1 MIDIHCHILPSIDD
15 GAADDTESLKM
26 AREAV
31 RQGID
36 TIIATPHHVKYR
48 YDTDRH
54 TVNEA
59 VSLLNKRLNKEGI
72 PLTVLPGQEI
82 RIDGDLLA
90 GLQSG
95 SLVPLHNTKYV
106 LAEFPADHVPAY
118 AERLFYELQLNGYV
132 PVIAHPERNR
142 EIREN
147 PSVLYSL
154 VKKGAAAQVTAG
166 RIAGAFGRKAKS
178 FSLQLI
184 EANLIHFLASDA
196 HNLGPRNFYYQEA
209 LGVLKKEAGAELIYM
224 FTENAALLA
233 ENKAVYKEPPLPV
246 ARRKRWGLF

>member
-15 GAADDTESLKM
+15 GAADDSESLEM

-31 RQGID
+31 RQGIN
-36 TIIATPHHVKYR
+36 TIIATPHHTKGR
-48 YDTDRH
+48 YDTDRN
-54 TVNEA
+54 TVREA
-59 VSLLNKRLNKEGI
+59 VRRLNKRLNNEGI
-72 PLTVLPGQEI
+72 ALTVLPGQEI
-82 RIDGDLLA
+82 RIGGEMLRDLQRGA
-90 GLQSG
+90 
-95 SLVPLHNTKYV
+95 LVPLHETKYV

-132 PVIAHPERNR
+132 PVIAHPERNK

-166 RIAGAFGRKAKS
+166 CVAGAFGRKAKS

-184 EANLIHFLASDA
+184 EANLIHFMASDA
-196 HNLGPRNFYYQEA
+196 HNLGTRNFCYQEA
-209 LGVLKKEAGAELIYM
+209 LGVLEKEAGTEPIYM
-224 FTENAALLA
+224 FAENAALLLQ
-233 ENKAVYKEPPLPV
+233 NKAIYKEPPLPA

>member
-15 GAADDTESLKM
+15 GAAHDAESIKM

-36 TIIATPHHVKYR
+36 TIIATPHHIKGR
-48 YDTDRH
+48 YDTDRN
-54 TVNEA
+54 TVREA
-59 VSLLNKRLNKEGI
+59 VRRLNKRLNNEGI
-72 PLTVLPGQEI
+72 ALTVLPGQEI
-82 RIDGDLLA
+82 RISGEMLRDLKGGALI
-90 GLQSG
+90 
-95 SLVPLHNTKYV
+95 PLHDTKYV

-166 RIAGAFGRKAKS
+166 CVAGAFGRKAKS

-196 HNLGPRNFYYQEA
+196 HNLRTRHFCYQEA
-209 LGVLKKEAGAELIYM
+209 LGVLEKEAGTELIYM
-224 FTENAALLA
+224 FSENAALLLQ
-233 ENKAVYKEPPLPV
+233 NKALYKEPPQPA

>member
-48 YDTDRH
+48 YNTDRH

-95 SLVPLHNTKYV
+95 TLVPLHNTKYV

-118 AERLFYELQLNGYV
+118 AERLFYELRLNGYV

-178 FSLQLI
+178 FSPQP
-184 EANLIHFLASDA
+184 D
-196 HNLGPRNFYYQEA
+196 
-209 LGVLKKEAGAELIYM
+209 
-224 FTENAALLA
+224 
-233 ENKAVYKEPPLPV
+233 
-246 ARRKRWGLF
+246 

>member
-72 PLTVLPGQEI
+72 PLTVLP
-82 RIDGDLLA
+82 
-90 GLQSG
+90 
-95 SLVPLHNTKYV
+95 
-106 LAEFPADHVPAY
+106 
-118 AERLFYELQLNGYV
+118 
-132 PVIAHPERNR
+132 
-142 EIREN
+142 
-147 PSVLYSL
+147 
-154 VKKGAAAQVTAG
+154 
-166 RIAGAFGRKAKS
+166 RKS
-178 FSLQLI
+178 
-184 EANLIHFLASDA
+184 E
-196 HNLGPRNFYYQEA
+196 
-209 LGVLKKEAGAELIYM
+209 
-224 FTENAALLA
+224 
-233 ENKAVYKEPPLPV
+233 
-246 ARRKRWGLF
+246 